1 MRDLGLLILRL
12 ILGGVFLAHGAP
24 KLLGGP
30 DRPPPQALADR
41 LGPGFTAAWQEHGGA
56 AWASRLEALGV
67 PMPGLMAW
75 VTGLVES
82 IGGLCLMLG
91 WLTRPT
97 ALLLIA
103 QMAAAIQR
111 VHWKNGLMASR
122 GGYEFNLTLIGALFA
137 LLTGG
142 PGRLSVDG
150 E

>member
-30 DRPPPQALADR
+30 DRPPPQALADK
-41 LGPGFTAAWQEHGGA
+41 LGPGFVTAWQEHGGP

-75 VTGLVES
+75 VTGLIEC
-82 IGGLCLMLG
+82 IGSLCLVVG
-91 WLTRPT
+91 WLTRPF
-97 ALLLIA
+97 ALALAIE
-103 QMAAAIQR
+103 MAVAIQR
-111 VHWKNGLMASR
+111 VHWKNGLMVSR
-122 GGYEFNLTLIGALFA
+122 GGYEFNLTLIGALIA